1 MTKYDETKI
10 SSSSAASDISDNFIL
25 NLYRKLQV
33 KKVKIVFFVLYQTSV
48 FSSDLVHRRF
58 KTHVDIFSS
67 KNDPLNRD
75 IHCKT
80 ISKDEEPYIGFFII
94 SQIFSKLN
102 CI

>member
-10 SSSSAASDISDNFIL
+10 SSSTAASDISDNYIL

-33 KKVKIVFFVLYQTSV
+33 KKVKIVFFVLYQTSD

-58 KTHVDIFSS
+58 KTHVDIFS

-80 ISKDEEPYIGFFII
+80 ISKDEEPHMGFFLM

-102 CI
+102 RI